1 MASTYPTSLDAFT
14 NPTGLSLLTSPDHA
28 QQHSDI
34 NDAVE
39 ALEAKVAIGATVL
52 GTYTAF
58 VPTINVTLGNGTL
71 SAFYCRVNNFVH
83 YYGKVVFGTTTTVG
97 GGGMSLTV
105 PINIDA
111 AQSGSVG
118 GNLGNVSCRD
128 TSAGITVP
136 GASLTVGSATTIY
149 LEQFNAA
156 STYAQNQA
164 ITATIP
170 FTWATTDVLSWNLY
184 YKAA

>member
-1 MASTYPTSLDAFT
+1 MASTYPTALDAFT
-14 NPTGLSLLTSPDHA
+14 NPTATSLLTSPNHA
-28 QQHSDI
+28 QQHSDL

-52 GTYTAF
+52 GTYTAYT
-58 VPTINVTLGNGTL
+58 PTIGLTVGNGTMT
-71 SAFYCRVNNFVH
+71 SQYCRVNNFVH
-83 YYGKVVFGTTTTVG
+83 YWGKVVFGTTTTVT
-97 GGGMSLTV
+97 GGGMNLSL
-105 PINIDA
+105 PINCDA
-111 AQSGSVG
+111 SLSGSVG
-118 GNLGNVSCRD
+118 NNLGNVACRD

-136 GASLTVGSATTIY
+136 GASLTVASATLVY